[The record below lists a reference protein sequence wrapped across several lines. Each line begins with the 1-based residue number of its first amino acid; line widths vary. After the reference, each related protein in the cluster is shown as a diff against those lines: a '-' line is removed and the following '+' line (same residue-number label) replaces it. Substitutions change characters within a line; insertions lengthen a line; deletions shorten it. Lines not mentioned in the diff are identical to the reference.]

1 MRRRRR
7 HAYPMRDAAIPM
19 RRFSNPGGTLN
30 AVSRKLVLDLTASA
44 AQWEIPPRA
53 LDSIM
58 GAAPPGWSVH
68 SVSSPT
74 SAESDGGH
82 HASSDALLAIRDAE
96 VYVGYGFTPA
106 LFAAATKLRWVH
118 SASAGV
124 GSLLFPEIVRSDVV
138 VTNSAG
144 IYAVPI
150 AEYVVGGILALLR
163 GFDLAIAAQRE
174 RRWEK
179 QPFDGAG
186 SPLREMGEVR
196 ALIIGGG
203 GIGGAIAG
211 RLAAL
216 GSQCTAIRRRPELG
230 PPAGCSRVAGPH
242 QLDELLPLHNVLI
255 IAAPAT
261 SETRGLV
268 TGERLDRLSK
278 AAIVVNVARGA
289 LLDEEAL
296 AERLLSGRLRGAV
309 LDVFR
314 EEPLS
319 HDSPLWAIPT
329 AILTPH
335 VAGVSPNVYW
345 ERQSGLLLENWNS
358 YVRGE
363 PLRNTVD
370 KAAGY

>member
-1 MRRRRR
+1 M
-7 HAYPMRDAAIPM
+7 
-19 RRFSNPGGTLN
+19 TEVL
-30 AVSRKLVLDLTASA
+30 RKLVLDLTASA
-44 AQWEIPPRA
+44 AQWEIPPRT
-53 LDSIM
+53 LDSIRS
-58 GAAPPGWSVH
+58 AAPPRWSVH
-68 SVSSPT
+68 ALTAPT

-82 HASSDALLAIRDAE
+82 GASAEALEAIREAE

-106 LFAAATKLRWVH
+106 LFAAATRLRWVH

-124 GSLLFPEIVRSDVV
+124 GSLLFPEMVRSNVL

-163 GFDLAIAAQRE
+163 GFDLAFAAKME
-174 RRWEK
+174 RRWDK
-179 QPFDGAG
+179 DPFDGPH
-186 SPLREMGEVR
+186 SPLREMGELRV
-196 ALIIGGG
+196 LILGGG
-203 GIGGAIAG
+203 GIGGAIAE
-211 RLAAL
+211 RLAAF

-230 PPAGCSRVAGPH
+230 PPAGCTDVAAPD
-242 QLDELLPLHNVLI
+242 QLDALLPRHNVLV

-261 SETRGLV
+261 SETRGMV

-296 AERLLSGRLRGAV
+296 IDRLRDGRLRGAV

-314 EEPLS
+314 KEPLS
-319 HDSPLWAIPT
+319 PDSPLWGIPS

-335 VAGVSPNVYW
+335 VSGVSPNVYW
-345 ERQSGLLLENWNS
+345 ERQSALLLENWNS

-363 PLRNTVD
+363 PLRNIVD
-370 KAAGY
+370 KTAGY

>member
-1 MRRRRR
+1 MT
-7 HAYPMRDAAIPM
+7 A
-19 RRFSNPGGTLN
+19 GL
-30 AVSRKLVLDLTASA
+30 RKLVLDLTASA
-44 AQWEIPPRA
+44 AQWEIPPRT
-53 LDSIM
+53 LDLIRS
-58 GAAPPGWSVH
+58 AAPPQWTVH
-68 SVSSPT
+68 ALSSPT

-82 HASSDALLAIRDAE
+82 GASADALQAIRDAE
-96 VYVGYGFTPA
+96 VYVGYGFTPD
-106 LFAAATKLRWVH
+106 LFEAATRLRWVH

-124 GSLLFPEIVRSDVV
+124 GSLLFPEIVRSDVL

-163 GFDLAIAAQRE
+163 GFDLAMAAKME
-174 RRWEK
+174 RRWDKE
-179 QPFDGAG
+179 PFDGLQ
-186 SPLREMGEVR
+186 SPLLELGELRV
-196 ALIIGGG
+196 LIIGGG
-203 GIGGAIAG
+203 GIGGAIAE

-216 GSQCTAIRRRPELG
+216 GAQCTAIRRRPELG
-230 PPAGCSRVAGPH
+230 PPAGCTEVAAPD
-242 QLDELLPLHNVLI
+242 QLDALLPRHNVLV

-261 SETRGLV
+261 SETRGMV

-296 AERLLSGRLRGAV
+296 IDRLRDGRLRGAV

-314 EEPLS
+314 EEPLPP
-319 HDSPLWAIPT
+319 DSPLWGIPS

-335 VAGVSPNVYW
+335 VSGVSPNVYW
-345 ERQSGLLLENWNS
+345 ERQSALLLENWNS

-363 PLRNTVD
+363 PLRNIVD
-370 KAAGY
+370 KTAGY